1 MKDVKQALSDQV
13 LIFSAQILFQSMS
26 SVTCI
31 DEDAGVHLVREVEG
45 LADRLRHIKDPTP
58 GRVNDKEE
66 AVSGGDYQLLQLLVG
81 QHRRLVVALSVA
93 IQAAADRFQVLNCQA

>member
-1 MKDVKQALSDQV
+1 M
-13 LIFSAQILFQSMS
+13 
-26 SVTCI
+26 
-31 DEDAGVHLVREVEG
+31 REVEG

-93 IQAAADRFQVLNCQA
+93 VQAASDRLEVLHCQSKNCELVHLARHRLEEVGHL